1 MASGDG
7 RVQSQG
13 QGVGWGGYGGRDA
26 AGHRGVGQIEL
37 ERSQGRVVVEAKNC
51 QAKAAGLCPKDWSP
65 GGAPRRS
72 RNDTG
77 GHR

>member
-1 MASGDG
+1 M
-7 RVQSQG
+7 
-13 QGVGWGGYGGRDA
+13 
-26 AGHRGVGQIEL
+26 GQIEL
-37 ERSQGRVVVEAKNC
+37 DRSQGRVVVEAKNC
-51 QAKAAGLCPKDWSP
+51 QAKAARLCPKDWGP